1 MGKPRAQIKKE
12 YREREKRQEGEAF
25 MEKEK
30 KSKKYYV
37 KTSYLTV
44 KRKTNTES
52 QRERE
57 WKSSERLNKRIKGP
71 QEINERMIVAMNF
84 SNESKKLNA
93 KKESTDRFQNVNTE
107 IDALKQE
114 NLKIERKNEALRKKL
129 MWSKSHV

>member
-1 MGKPRAQIKKE
+1 
-12 YREREKRQEGEAF
+12 

-30 KSKKYYV
+30 KSKNYYV

-44 KRKTNTES
+44 KRKTNKES